1 MGGNAWIH
9 DGMFWQWEGKSC
21 TLIIICL
28 NLPTGNEQP
37 NLRINMM
44 QNTAIAV
51 VGVDWGTTHRRAYGL
66 NHEGQCV
73 AEYSDDEGA
82 LASKGRFPEAL
93 QALLQSMQAQPSCV
107 ILSGMVG
114 SALGWQVVPYVG
126 GGVTLPELAS
136 HLVAV
141 IDASLPGDALA
152 AGSEPNRPV
161 QVTIVP
167 GYCLRA
173 ATGQPDVMR
182 GEETQLLGAHCLG
195 HSDGWFVLPGTHSKW
210 VELRAGNVMQLRTY
224 MTGELFDLLGKHGT
238 LAAAAGSANAP
249 WDEAAFSQGVLAA
262 QSGAA
267 LSHQLFGCRAR
278 VVSGDMA
285 AASSRA
291 YLSGLLIGTEL
302 QDVLREPASCASR
315 VAQGGTFKL
324 IGSPA
329 LASLYQSAAAILGLH
344 FDVLDARAAF
354 IAATHYL
361 SSPGIS
367 A

>member
-1 MGGNAWIH
+1 
-9 DGMFWQWEGKSC
+9 
-21 TLIIICL
+21 
-28 NLPTGNEQP
+28 
-37 NLRINMM
+37 MM

-66 NHEGQCV
+66 NQDGACV

-82 LASKGRFPEAL
+82 LACKGRFPQAL
-93 QALLQSMQAQPSCV
+93 QELLQSMQAQPHCV
-107 ILSGMVG
+107 ILAGMVG
-114 SALGWQVVPYVG
+114 SALGWQVVPYVDG
-126 GGVTLPELAS
+126 DVTLPELAS
-136 HLVAV
+136 HLAPVV
-141 IDASLPGDALA
+141 DASLPFVAPT
-152 AGSEPNRPV
+152 AGSV
-161 QVTIVP
+161 QNQPAPVTIVP
-167 GYCLRA
+167 GYCVRA
-173 ATGQPDVMR
+173 TSSQPDVMR

-210 VELRAGNVMQLRTY
+210 VELRAGKVLQLRTY

-238 LAAAAGSANAP
+238 LAAAAGSAEAP
-249 WDEAAFSQGVLAA
+249 WDEAAFTQGVLAA
-262 QSGAA
+262 HSGAA

-285 AASSRA
+285 ASSSRA

-302 QDVLREPASCASR
+302 QDVLRDPANKTAGSE
-315 VAQGGTFKL
+315 QGGTFKL

-329 LASLYQSAAAILGLH
+329 LARLYQAAADILGLQ
-344 FDVLDARAAF
+344 FEVLDARAAF

-361 SSPGIS
+361 SSHRIS

>member
-1 MGGNAWIH
+1 
-9 DGMFWQWEGKSC
+9 
-21 TLIIICL
+21 
-28 NLPTGNEQP
+28 
-37 NLRINMM
+37 M
-44 QNTAIAV
+44 QNTTIAV

-66 NHEGQCV
+66 NQNGQCV

-82 LASKGRFPEAL
+82 LACKGRFPQAL
-93 QALLQSMQAQPSCV
+93 QDLLQSMQAQPRAV

-114 SALGWQVVPYVG
+114 SALGWQVVPYVSG
-126 GGVTLPELAS
+126 DVTLPELAR
-136 HLVAV
+136 HLAPVV
-141 IDASLPGDALA
+141 DASLPDPATSID
-152 AGSEPNRPV
+152 SEPNQPV
-161 QVTIVP
+161 PATIVP
-167 GYCLRA
+167 GYCVRA
-173 ATGQPDVMR
+173 STGQPDVMR

-210 VELRAGNVMQLRTY
+210 VELRAGKVLQLRTY
-224 MTGELFDLLGKHGT
+224 LTGELFDLLGRHGT
-238 LAAAAGSANAP
+238 LAAAAGSAEAE

-285 AASSRA
+285 AASSRS

-302 QDVLREPASCASR
+302 QDVLRDPANNATG
-315 VAQGGTFKL
+315 AGPGGTFKL

-329 LASLYQSAAAILGLH
+329 LASLYQSAAAILGLT
-344 FDVLDARAAF
+344 FEVLDARAAF

-361 SSPGIS
+361 SSPRNS

>member
-1 MGGNAWIH
+1 
-9 DGMFWQWEGKSC
+9 
-21 TLIIICL
+21 
-28 NLPTGNEQP
+28 
-37 NLRINMM
+37 MM

-66 NHEGQCV
+66 NPDGQCV

-82 LASKGRFPEAL
+82 LACKGRFPQAL
-93 QALLQSMQAQPSCV
+93 QELLQSMQARPRTV

-114 SALGWQVVPYVG
+114 SALGWQVVPYVDG
-126 GGVTLPELAS
+126 NVMLPELAKQ
-136 HLVAV
+136 LAPVV
-141 IDASLPGDALA
+141 DASQPGLA
-152 AGSEPNRPV
+152 STTGSEPNRPAPV
-161 QVTIVP
+161 SIVP
-167 GYCLRA
+167 GYCVRNAL
-173 ATGQPDVMR
+173 GQPDVMR

-210 VELRAGNVMQLRTY
+210 VELRAGKVLQLRTY
-224 MTGELFDLLGKHGT
+224 MTGELFDLMGRHGT
-238 LAAAAGSANAP
+238 LAAAAGSAEAP
-249 WDEAAFSQGVLAA
+249 WDEAAFSQGVLTA

-285 AASSRA
+285 ATSSRA

-302 QDVLREPASCASR
+302 QDVLREPANKATG
-315 VAQGGTFKL
+315 AGQGGTFKL

-329 LASLYQSAAAILGLH
+329 LASLYQAAVAILGLQ
-344 FDVLDARAAF
+344 FEVLDARAAF

-361 SSPGIS
+361 SSHRIS